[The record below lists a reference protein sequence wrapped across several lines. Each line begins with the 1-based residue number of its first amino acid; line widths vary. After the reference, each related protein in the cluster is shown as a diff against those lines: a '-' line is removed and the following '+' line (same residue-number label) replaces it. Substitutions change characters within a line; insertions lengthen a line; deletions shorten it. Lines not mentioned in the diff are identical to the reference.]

1 MGEVGNTDMVIPL
14 DKVQSAVALG
24 FDSDTDR
31 IYWTDVEAN
40 SISRSYLN
48 GTQQETVINTNLGE
62 CLFKLFSCKHTYI
75 IHNNP

>member
-1 MGEVGNTDMVIPL
+1 MVIPL

-48 GTQQETVINTNLGE
+48 GTQQEVVINTNLGKN
-62 CLFKLFSCKHTYI
+62 LKI
-75 IHNNP
+75 ISLNIPDNLALALKN